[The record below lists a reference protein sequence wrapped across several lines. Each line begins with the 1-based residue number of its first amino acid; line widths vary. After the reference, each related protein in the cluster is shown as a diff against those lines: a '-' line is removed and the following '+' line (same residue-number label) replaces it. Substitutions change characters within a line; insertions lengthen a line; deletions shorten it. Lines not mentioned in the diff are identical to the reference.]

1 MLLSLVVSVG
11 IWVYIVTVE
20 NPERDQTLYNIP
32 VVFTGEDIL
41 REDYDLIISE
51 SNVASGVTLTF
62 YGKNSELNKLLDDKM
77 ELEVEID
84 VSRLR
89 SATEFSFSY
98 DMSDITLPA
107 SVSNQSIT
115 LTGKESHQDH
125 RYPGSAGQEDRA
137 GGGHHRCEGD
147 DRVSGRAGHPGY
159 ERNCHRRP
167 R

>member
-1 MLLSLVVSVG
+1 MRNKKWLAMLLSLVVSVG

-77 ELEVEID
+77 ALEGEID
-84 VSRLR
+84 VPRLR
-89 SATEFSFSY
+89 SAPEFPF
-98 DMSDITLPA
+98 A
-107 SVSNQSIT
+107 
-115 LTGKESHQDH
+115 
-125 RYPGSAGQEDRA
+125 
-137 GGGHHRCEGD
+137 
-147 DRVSGRAGHPGY
+147 
-159 ERNCHRRP
+159 
-167 R
+167 

>member
-1 MLLSLVVSVG
+1 MRNKKWLAMLLSLVVSVG

-115 LTGKESHQDH
+115 LTGKSPTKITVTLDQL
-125 RYPGSAGQEDRA
+125 AK
-137 GGGHHRCEGD
+137 
-147 DRVSGRAGHPGY
+147 
-159 ERNCHRRP
+159 
-167 R
+167 